1 MRVFGLSASL
11 TKILSAV
18 ALVLLLV
25 VTLLIMG
32 YCSQRE
38 KAQQARDAQ
47 TQAEGRTVSATEAI
61 KEIGSLNERGQAT
74 DIQVENAQ
82 NAIRQADPA
91 DRDRIARYHLCVLQQ
106 QPDCKRL

>member
-1 MRVFGLSASL
+1 MFGLSNTL

-18 ALVLLLV
+18 TLVIVLV
-25 VTLLIMG
+25 VVVLTLG

-38 KAQQARDAQ
+38 KAQKARDAQ

-74 DIQVENAQ
+74 DTQVENAQ

>member
-1 MRVFGLSASL
+1 MFGLSHTL

-18 ALVLLLV
+18 TLVIVLV
-25 VTLLIMG
+25 VVALTLG
-32 YCSQRE
+32 YCGQRE
-38 KAQQARDAQ
+38 KAKQARDAQ

-74 DIQVENAQ
+74 DTQVENAQ